1 METSVTITPKFQVS
15 IPVSIRKYLGMTK
28 HGKAKISAKMV
39 GTRKII
45 TLEPDD
51 NDILSLAGK
60 YAHKKPARKIDVD
73 NIRDLVDYSQW

>member
-15 IPVSIRKYLGMTK
+15 IPVSIRKYLKMTK

-51 NDILSLAGK
+51 SDILSLAGK
-60 YAHKKPARKIDVD
+60 YAHKKPTKKIDVD